1 MSEAQDLSQKILA
14 TTGLMLAVMLQA
26 IDSTIANVA
35 LPHMQGELSA
45 SQDQIV
51 WVLTSYILAAAVMTP
66 FTGWIA
72 QKVGRKKVYMVSI
85 AAFVSA
91 SVMCSLSDTLP
102 EIVFFRILQGLS
114 GAGMMPLSQAA
125 LLDIWSVRRMATMMS
140 IWSATAMVGPI
151 IGPALGGFLTEQIS
165 WRWVFF
171 INVPVGVTAFFLI
184 STAMAPDRGG
194 RQRPF
199 DGLGFAALVLF
210 SASFQLMAD
219 RGPTMDWFHSPEV
232 WTEALLGVSGLYV
245 FIIRM
250 LTAREPFFHRDVL
263 SNPNLLSS
271 VILSFALAV
280 ILYSTNAM
288 MPSFMQNLMG
298 YSAQQSGLV
307 TMARGLGALLGFL
320 VVPWLARRIQPRPT
334 ILLGLAVSF
343 FGLWRMAHFDLSM
356 TAPTIR
362 FAIFFQGI
370 GMAFMSNPAA
380 VLGYSTLDPR
390 HRTEAAVFSNVFR
403 TLGGSL
409 GIASMQ
415 GMFVVASATAHEQ
428 LASAIAPTDP
438 VVRWSLPSIFNGAG
452 PLEALNAEVTRQAA
466 MIGYDIIFAKLALA
480 SLFLAPLLLILRPA
494 PPTPPRVAQPAPEAE

>member
-1 MSEAQDLSQKILA
+1 MSEAQDLSKKVLA
-14 TTGLMLAVMLQA
+14 TTGLMLAVMLVA

-35 LPHMQGELSA
+35 LPHMQGALSA

-51 WVLTSYILAAAVMTP
+51 WVLTSYILAGAVMMP

-85 AAFVSA
+85 VAFVSA
-91 SVMCSLSDTLP
+91 SVLCGLSETLP

-125 LLDIWSVRRMATMMS
+125 LLDIWSVRRMATMMA

-151 IGPALGGFLTEQIS
+151 VGPALGGFLTEHFS

-184 STAMAPDRGG
+184 TTAMPPDRGG
-194 RQRPF
+194 RERPF
-199 DGLGFAALVLF
+199 DALGFAALVVF

-219 RGPTMDWFHSPEV
+219 RGPTMDWFHSPEI

-245 FIIRM
+245 FVVHM
-250 LTAREPFFHRDVL
+250 LTAKNPFFHRDVL

-271 VILSFALAV
+271 VVLSFSLAM

-307 TMARGLGALLGFL
+307 TMSRGLGALLGFL
-320 VVPWLARRIQPRPT
+320 IVPWLARRFRPRPT
-334 ILLGLAVSF
+334 ILLGLAISF

-356 TAPTIR
+356 TASTIR

-428 LASAIAPTDP
+428 LAAAIAPTDP
-438 VVRWSLPSIFNGAG
+438 VVRWSLPSILNGGG
-452 PLEALNAEVTRQAA
+452 PLEAVNLEVTRQAA
-466 MIGYDIIFAKLALA
+466 MIGYDSIFAKLALA
-480 SLFLAPLLLILRPA
+480 SLCLAPLLLVLRPA
-494 PPTPPRVAQPAPEAE
+494 RPTPPSTVRPAPEVE